1 MNVQFDLGLLN
12 HTNDNE
18 ASKTLP
24 ENVDIA
30 IIGAGPAGLS
40 AAIYAQRKGLNTLVI
55 GSNTGGQVNDTS
67 LVENYPGFSSITGE
81 SLGHKFY
88 DHARSLNILVQK
100 GTNVIELVNQGNT
113 KMIKMDNGTS
123 VKTKA
128 IIIATG
134 SLHRKLNVKG
144 EDRLSGRGVAYCAIC
159 DGPLFQDRQV
169 VVAGGG
175 NAAVEAAIDLSKIAK
190 KVSLVH
196 RSDFRADKI
205 LLDRMDKLK
214 NVDVYL
220 GTQILEIL
228 GDNKVTGVRIKNRK
242 THIDQVIQVEGVFV
256 EIGYVPNTELV
267 KEMVAMNEKGEILT
281 NVKMQTS
288 IPGIFAAGDVAE
300 GSYKQIVIA
309 AGDGAKAALSANEY
323 INRLSNEEE
332 LNNEIA

>member
-300 GSYKQIVIA
+300 GPYKQIVIA